1 MQSFF
6 MRTAKTDQTMGK
18 DRLIYIC
25 AGNMSE
31 CTFSHVATHFT
42 LFLLGVSLRGKHPS
56 PPH

>member
-42 LFLLGVSLRGKHPS
+42 LFLLGVSL
-56 PPH
+56 